1 MSSQVEKEKKSQF
14 SLNLRALMA
23 KNGFS
28 QRALATALGI
38 TQAAVSQWLNET
50 TAPKSGELEK
60 LSDLFHLT
68 MDDLWRGN
76 VESGED
82 KRAAD
87 DYWKE
92 RAKKAEAK
100 ITKLIPTCRNLAATA
115 QLLTDIIEE

>member
-1 MSSQVEKEKKSQF
+1 MPGQVEKEHKSQF
-14 SLNLRALMA
+14 SSNLRTLMA
-23 KNGFS
+23 KHGFS

-68 MDDLWRGN
+68 MDDLWRGD

-82 KRAAD
+82 KRASD
-87 DYWKE
+87 DYWKN
-92 RAKKAEAK
+92 RAQKAEAK

-115 QLLTDIIEE
+115 QLLTDILDE